1 MTTPLNWTDII
12 NQEKQKPYLQETLD
26 CVQQRRD
33 EGITVYPPQDEV
45 FNAFAYTPFEDVKV
59 VILGQDP
66 YHGPDQAHGICFS
79 VKPGIKPP
87 RSLNNMYK
95 ELADDI
101 DGFSIPNHGYLESW
115 AKQGIL
121 MINAVLTV
129 EQGNA
134 NSHKKLGWETFTDVI
149 IDKINQEKEGVIFLL
164 WGGQAQKKGARI
176 DASRHHILSSAHPSP
191 LSARRGFFGCKHFSK
206 TNELLQE
213 QGLKPINWQV

>member
-1 MTTPLNWTDII
+1 MNTPLNWNSII
-12 NQEKQKPYLQETLD
+12 EHEKQQPYLKETLKY
-26 CVQQRRD
+26 VQQRRD

-45 FNAFAYTPFEDVKV
+45 FNAFNYTPFEDVRV

-101 DGFSIPNHGYLESW
+101 EGFTIPQHGYLESW
-115 AKQGIL
+115 ATQGVL
-121 MINAVLTV
+121 MMNAVLTV
-129 EQGNA
+129 EEGNA
-134 NSHKKLGWETFTDVI
+134 NSHKKLGWETFTDMI

-176 DASRHHILSSAHPSP
+176 DTSRHHVLSCAHPSP

-206 TNELLQE
+206 TNELLQK